1 MSNQS
6 TFLAIVKTF
15 SNGIIIDD
23 LKRGKIVYSGN
34 DRIEAEKSIPMGSSG
49 NVVEVIN
56 GKWYYTTSENCI
68 NRTFEKHLLAY

>member
-6 TFLAIVKTF
+6 TFLAILNMF

-34 DRIEAEKSIPMGSSG
+34 DRIEAEKSIPIGYAG
-49 NVVEVIN
+49 KVVEVIN

-68 NRTFEKHLLAY
+68 NRTFEKHLMAY